1 MGVCGAISADMLINC
16 ANPII
21 GGVKD
26 RLILINRS
34 DVASVTRNGTN
45 PQIVESVTKVATKK
59 GYLYEGQKSSIDVKT
74 SMVAK
79 KYSVGFSHE
88 ITFRVFSNDA
98 TTKAQLSALAR
109 GEVIAFLENNNRGVA
124 GEASFEMYGWGVGL
138 QVSALESNKS
148 DADTQGA
155 YVITLTAPT
164 DKMEPHLPD
173 TLYVTSYAASLA
185 VFNGLLV
192 A

>member
-1 MGVCGAISADMLINC
+1 MPICGAISANMLIDC
-16 ANPII
+16 LNPII
-21 GGVKD
+21 GGTKD
-26 RLILINRS
+26 RLILLNRA

-45 PQIVESVTKVATKK
+45 SQIVEAVTKAATKV

-79 KYSVGFSHE
+79 KYAVGFSHE

-98 TTKAQLSALAR
+98 NTKKQLAALAR

-155 YVITLTAPT
+155 YVITLTAPP
-164 DKMEPHLPD
+164 DKLEPHLPD
-173 TLYVTSYAASLA
+173 TLFITSYAASLA

-192 A
+192 

>member
-1 MGVCGAISADMLINC
+1 MPICGAISANMLIDC

-26 RLILINRS
+26 RLILINRA

-45 PQIVESVTKVATKK
+45 PQIIEAVTKNSGKV
-59 GYLYEGQKSSIDVKT
+59 GYLYEGIKSSIDVKV

-79 KYSVGFSHE
+79 KYAVGFSHE

-98 TTKAQLSALAR
+98 NTKKQLSALAR
-109 GEVIAFLENNNRGVA
+109 GEVLAFLENNYRGAA
-124 GEASFEMYGWGVGL
+124 GESSFEMYGWGVGL
-138 QVSALESNKS
+138 VVSAMETNKS
-148 DADTQGA
+148 DSDTQGA
-155 YVITLTAPT
+155 YVITLSAPP
-164 DKMEPHLPD
+164 DKMEPQLPE
-173 TLYVTSYAASLA
+173 TLFITSYAASLA

-192 A
+192 

>member
-1 MGVCGAISADMLINC
+1 MPLCGAISANMLIDC
-16 ANPII
+16 ANPVI

-26 RLILINRS
+26 RLILINRA
-34 DVASVTRNGTN
+34 DVASVTRNATN
-45 PQIVESVTKVATKK
+45 SQIIEAVTKASGKV

-74 SMVAK
+74 SLVAK

-88 ITFRVFSNDA
+88 ITFRVFSNNA
-98 TTKAQLSALAR
+98 TTKAQLESLAR
-109 GEVIAFLENNNRGVA
+109 GEVIAFLENNYRGNA
-124 GEASFEMYGWGVGL
+124 GDSSFEVYGYGVGL
-138 QVSALESNKS
+138 MVSALESNKS
-148 DADTQGA
+148 DGDTQGA

-173 TLYVTSYAASLA
+173 TLFITSYAASLA

-192 A
+192 